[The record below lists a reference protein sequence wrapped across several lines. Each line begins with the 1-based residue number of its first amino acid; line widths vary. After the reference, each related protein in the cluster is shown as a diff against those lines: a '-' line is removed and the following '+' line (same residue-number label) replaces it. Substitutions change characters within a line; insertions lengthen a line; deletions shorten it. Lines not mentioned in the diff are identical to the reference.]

1 MRVALAIQHYPPYL
15 GGAECQARDLA
26 RALAARAHQVEVATT
41 RWSRTQQRQEV
52 SEGVAVWRLPVA
64 GARWLRYPTAFLA
77 GLYAGWR
84 LGGRVDVLHAHC
96 LSAFALGAV
105 LAARRRG
112 TPCLLKL
119 CSTGACGDLVRLR
132 RPWLLGLPEK
142 ILRRVERLVVPSLVV
157 ADELAAAGVPA
168 SRTLVLPSIFTVPAN
183 PRRASHPP
191 RRALFVGRL
200 HEGKGL
206 RTLMEAWPA
215 VAARGLRL
223 VLVGDGPLHDELAA
237 WARSPAVA
245 GSVELAGYQ
254 ADPTAYYRSA
264 DLFLFPSRS
273 ESFGNVIVEAMLH
286 GLPVLTTAV
295 GVVAEWNAEAPVYRL
310 PVDDVSAWRDALQ
323 AASAGELA
331 ADLGD
336 RARRFACRHYAPEPV
351 LARLEGVYRD
361 LVAARE
367 LPS

>member
-26 RALAARAHQVEVATT
+26 RALAVRAHQVEVAST
-41 RWSRTQQRQEV
+41 RWSRALSRREV
-52 SEGVAVWRLPVA
+52 IDDVKVWRLPVA
-64 GARWLRYPTAFLA
+64 GPRGLRYPSAFLA
-77 GLYAGWR
+77 GLHAGWR

-112 TPCLLKL
+112 VPCLLKL
-119 CSTGACGDLVRLR
+119 CSTGPSGDLARLR

-168 SRTLVLPSIFTVPAN
+168 SRTLVLPSIFAVPADSG
-183 PRRASHPP
+183 RAQHPP
-191 RRALFVGRL
+191 QRALYVGRL

-206 RTLMEAWPA
+206 RTLMAAWPA
-215 VAARGLRL
+215 VAGRGLQL
-223 VLVGDGPLHDELAA
+223 VLVGDGPLRDELAA
-237 WARSPAVA
+237 WARSAAVA

-254 ADPTAYYRSA
+254 ADPAVFYRSA

-295 GVVAEWNAEAPVYRL
+295 GVVAEWSAEAPVYRL
-310 PVDDVSAWRDALQ
+310 PTDDVDAWRSAL
-323 AASAGELA
+323 LA
-331 ADLGD
+331 AAGGALDPDLGE
-336 RARRFACRHYAPEPV
+336 RARRFACRHYAQEAV

-361 LVAARE
+361 LVEARRP
-367 LPS
+367 PS

>member
-26 RALAARAHQVEVATT
+26 RALAARAHQVEVAST
-41 RWSRTQQRQEV
+41 RWSKALPRQEV
-52 SEGVAVWRLPVA
+52 TSGVAVWRLPVA
-64 GARWLRYPTAFLA
+64 GPRWLRYPSAFLA
-77 GLYAGWR
+77 GLRAGWR

-112 TPCLLKL
+112 VPCLLKL
-119 CSTGACGDLVRLR
+119 CSTGACGDLARLR
-132 RPWLLGLPEK
+132 RPWLLGLPER
-142 ILRRVERLVVPSLVV
+142 ILRHVERLVVPSLVV

-168 SRTLVLPSIFTVPAN
+168 SRTLVLPSIFNVPAN
-183 PRRASHPP
+183 PRRAMHPP
-191 RRALFVGRL
+191 RRALYVGRL

-215 VAARGLRL
+215 VVGRGLQL

-245 GSVELAGYQ
+245 GSVELAGYR
-254 ADPTAYYRSA
+254 ADPTVYYRGA

-295 GVVAEWNAEAPVYRL
+295 GVVAEWSAEAPVYRL
-310 PVDDVSAWRDALQ
+310 PADDVGAWRSALQ
-323 AASAGELA
+323 AAAAGAL
-331 ADLGD
+331 DPGLGES
-336 RARRFACRHYAPEPV
+336 ARRFACRHYAQEPV
-351 LARLEGVYRD
+351 LAGLERVYRD
-361 LVAARE
+361 LVEARG
-367 LPS
+367 LSS